1 MQKSFRYEL
10 IKKDKK
16 TGARLGRVYTD
27 HGAFDTPC
35 YMPVGTQAT
44 VKAMTPRDLTDV
56 NAGIILAN
64 TFHLYLRPGHE
75 LVREA
80 GGLHSFMKWDSPILT
95 DSGGFQVFS
104 LSKINS
110 IREDGVMFQSPID
123 GSRHFFSPEKV
134 MEIEMALNADI
145 AMAFDECAP
154 FPCDHTYAEQ
164 AMNRTHRWAERC
176 REAHNSDSQNLFGI
190 VQGAFYTD
198 LRIASAKFLASLD
211 FAGYGIGGL
220 SVGEPKETMYRMLEE
235 IEPYMP
241 EQKPRYLMGVGSP
254 DCFLEGIRRGID
266 MFDCVMQTRM
276 ARTGMALTRHG
287 RMNIRNAKYERD
299 FTPIEEGCDC
309 YACRGGFSRAYIH
322 HLVKKKEILG
332 AQLLTMHNLR
342 FSIRLMEDI
351 RESIRND
358 DFLEFS
364 TGLLKQGIYDRC

>member
-27 HGAFDTPC
+27 HGSFDTPC

-44 VKAMTPRDLTDV
+44 VKAMTPHDLTDV
-56 NAGIILAN
+56 NARIILAN

-80 GGLHSFMKWDSPILT
+80 GGLHSFMNWDRPILT

-104 LSKINS
+104 LAKINK
-110 IREDGVMFQSPID
+110 IQEDGVMFQSPID
-123 GSRHFFSPEKV
+123 GSKHFFSPEKV

-154 FPCDHTYAEQ
+154 FPSDHTYAEK

-176 REAHNSDSQNLFGI
+176 REAHNSSTQNLFGI
-190 VQGAFYTD
+190 VQGAFYAD
-198 LRIASAKFLASLD
+198 LRIASAKFLSSLD
-211 FAGYGIGGL
+211 FDGYGIGGL

-235 IEPYMP
+235 IEPFMP

-254 DCFLEGIRRGID
+254 DCFLEGVRRGVD

-299 FTPIEEGCDC
+299 FSPIEEGCDC
-309 YACRGGFSRAYIH
+309 YACRGFSRAYIH
-322 HLVKKKEILG
+322 HLVKEKEILG

-342 FSIRLMEDI
+342 FSTRLMEDI

-358 DFLEFS
+358 DFLAFS
-364 TGLLKQGIYDRC
+364 TELLEQGIYDRC

>member
-176 REAHNSDSQNLFGI
+176 KEAHNSDTQNLFGI
-190 VQGAFYTD
+190 VQGAFYPD

-211 FAGYGIGGL
+211 FEGYGIGGL

-309 YACRGGFSRAYIH
+309 YACRNFTRAYIH
-322 HLVKKKEILG
+322 HLVKEKEILG

-358 DFLEFS
+358 DFLDFS
-364 TGLLKQGIYDRC
+364 TELLEQGIYDRC

>member
-27 HGAFDTPC
+27 HGFFDTPC

-44 VKAMTPRDLTDV
+44 VKAMTPRDLEDV
-56 NAGIILAN
+56 NAHIILAN
-64 TFHLYLRPGHE
+64 TFHLYLRPGHD

-80 GGLHSFMKWDSPILT
+80 GGLHSFMHWDRPILT

-104 LSKINS
+104 LSKIND

-123 GSRHFFSPEKV
+123 GSKHFFSPEKV

-176 REAHNSDSQNLFGI
+176 KEAHNSDTQNLFGI
-190 VQGAFYTD
+190 VQGAFYPD

-211 FAGYGIGGL
+211 FEGYGIGGL

-309 YACRGGFSRAYIH
+309 YACRNFTRAYIH
-322 HLVKKKEILG
+322 HLVKEKEILG

-358 DFLEFS
+358 DFLDFS
-364 TGLLKQGIYDRC
+364 TELLEQGIYDRC

>member
-27 HGAFDTPC
+27 HGCFDTPC

-44 VKAMTPRDLTDV
+44 VKAMTPRDLEDV
-56 NAGIILAN
+56 NAHIILAN
-64 TFHLYLRPGHE
+64 TFHLYLRPGHD

-80 GGLHSFMKWDSPILT
+80 GGLHSFMHWDRPILT

-104 LSKINS
+104 LSKIND

-123 GSRHFFSPEKV
+123 GSKHFFSPEKV

-176 REAHNSDSQNLFGI
+176 KEAHNSDSQNLFGI
-190 VQGAFYTD
+190 VQGAFYPD
-198 LRIASAKFLASLD
+198 LRIASGKFLASLD
-211 FAGYGIGGL
+211 FEGYGIGGR

-235 IEPYMP
+235 LEPYMP

-309 YACRGGFSRAYIH
+309 YACRSFTRAYIH
-322 HLVKKKEILG
+322 HLVKEKEILG

-358 DFLEFS
+358 DFLNFS
-364 TGLLKQGIYDRC
+364 TELLEQGIYDRC

>member
-27 HGAFDTPC
+27 HGCFDTPC

-44 VKAMTPRDLTDV
+44 VKAMTPRDLEDV
-56 NAGIILAN
+56 NAHIILAN
-64 TFHLYLRPGHE
+64 TFHLYLRPGHD

-80 GGLHSFMKWDSPILT
+80 GGLHSFMHWDRPILT

-104 LSKINS
+104 LSKIND

-123 GSRHFFSPEKV
+123 GSKHFFSPEKV

-176 REAHNSDSQNLFGI
+176 KEAHNSDTQNLFGI
-190 VQGAFYTD
+190 VQGAFYPD

-211 FAGYGIGGL
+211 FEGYGIGGL

-235 IEPYMP
+235 LEPYMP

-309 YACRGGFSRAYIH
+309 YACRNFTRAYIH
-322 HLVKKKEILG
+322 HLVKEKEILG

-351 RESIRND
+351 RKSIQND
-358 DFLEFS
+358 DFLDFS
-364 TGLLKQGIYDRC
+364 TELLEQGIYDRC

>member
-27 HGAFDTPC
+27 HGFFDTPC

-44 VKAMTPRDLTDV
+44 VKAMTPRDLEDV
-56 NAGIILAN
+56 NAHIILAN
-64 TFHLYLRPGHE
+64 TFHLYLRPGHD

-80 GGLHSFMKWDSPILT
+80 GGLHSFMHWDRPILT

-104 LSKINS
+104 LSKIND

-123 GSRHFFSPEKV
+123 GSKHFFSPEKV

-176 REAHNSDSQNLFGI
+176 KEAHNSDTQNLFGI
-190 VQGAFYTD
+190 VQGAFYPD

-211 FAGYGIGGL
+211 FEGYGIGGL

-235 IEPYMP
+235 LEPYMP

-309 YACRGGFSRAYIH
+309 YACRNFTRAYIH
-322 HLVKKKEILG
+322 HLVKEKEILG

-358 DFLEFS
+358 DFLDFS
-364 TGLLKQGIYDRC
+364 TELLEQGIYDRC

>member
-322 HLVKKKEILG
+322 HLVKEKEILG

>member
-190 VQGAFYTD
+190 VQGAFYPD

-266 MFDCVMQTRM
+266 MFDCVMQTSM

-322 HLVKKKEILG
+322 HLVKEKEILG

-342 FSIRLMEDI
+342 FSSRLMEDI

-364 TGLLKQGIYDRC
+364 TGLLEQGIYDRC

>member
-27 HGAFDTPC
+27 HGFFDTPC

-44 VKAMTPRDLTDV
+44 VKAMTPRDLEDV
-56 NAGIILAN
+56 NAHIILAN
-64 TFHLYLRPGHE
+64 TFHLYLRPGHD

-80 GGLHSFMKWDSPILT
+80 GGLHSFMHWDRPILT

-104 LSKINS
+104 LSKIND

-123 GSRHFFSPEKV
+123 GSKHFFSPEKV

-145 AMAFDECAP
+145 AMVFDECAP

-176 REAHNSDSQNLFGI
+176 KEAHNSDTQNLFGI
-190 VQGAFYTD
+190 VQGAFYPD

-211 FAGYGIGGL
+211 FEGYGIGGL

-309 YACRGGFSRAYIH
+309 YACRNFTRAYIH
-322 HLVKKKEILG
+322 HLVKEKEILG

-358 DFLEFS
+358 DFLDFS
-364 TGLLKQGIYDRC
+364 TELLEQGIYDRC

>member
-27 HGAFDTPC
+27 HGFFDTPC

-44 VKAMTPRDLTDV
+44 VKAMTPRDLEDV
-56 NAGIILAN
+56 NAHIILAN
-64 TFHLYLRPGHE
+64 TFHLYLRPGHD

-80 GGLHSFMKWDSPILT
+80 GGLHSFMHWDRPILT

-104 LSKINS
+104 LSKIND

-123 GSRHFFSPEKV
+123 GSKHFFSPEKV

-176 REAHNSDSQNLFGI
+176 KEAHNSDTQNLFGI
-190 VQGAFYTD
+190 VQGAFYPD

-211 FAGYGIGGL
+211 FEGYGIGGL
-220 SVGEPKETMYRMLEE
+220 SVGEPKETMYRILDEL
-235 IEPYMP
+235 EPYMP

-309 YACRGGFSRAYIH
+309 YACRNFTRAYIH
-322 HLVKKKEILG
+322 HLVKEKEILG

-358 DFLEFS
+358 DFLDFS
-364 TGLLKQGIYDRC
+364 TELLEQGIYDRC

>member
-27 HGAFDTPC
+27 HGCFDTPC

-44 VKAMTPRDLTDV
+44 VKAMTPRDLEDV
-56 NAGIILAN
+56 NAHIILAN
-64 TFHLYLRPGHE
+64 TFHLYLRPGHD

-80 GGLHSFMKWDSPILT
+80 GGLHSFMHWDRPILT

-104 LSKINS
+104 LSKIND

-123 GSRHFFSPEKV
+123 GSKHFFSPEKV

-176 REAHNSDSQNLFGI
+176 KEAHNSDTQNLFGI
-190 VQGAFYTD
+190 VQGAFYPD

-211 FAGYGIGGL
+211 FEGYGIGGL

-309 YACRGGFSRAYIH
+309 YACRNFTRAYIH
-322 HLVKKKEILG
+322 HLVKEKEILG

-351 RESIRND
+351 RKSIQND
-358 DFLEFS
+358 DFLDFS
-364 TGLLKQGIYDRC
+364 TELLEQGIYDRC

>member
-220 SVGEPKETMYRMLEE
+220 SVGEPKETMYRMLGG
-235 IEPYMP
+235 M
-241 EQKPRYLMGVGSP
+241 SP
-254 DCFLEGIRRGID
+254 
-266 MFDCVMQTRM
+266 
-276 ARTGMALTRHG
+276 
-287 RMNIRNAKYERD
+287 
-299 FTPIEEGCDC
+299 PP
-309 YACRGGFSRAYIH
+309 
-322 HLVKKKEILG
+322 
-332 AQLLTMHNLR
+332 
-342 FSIRLMEDI
+342 
-351 RESIRND
+351 
-358 DFLEFS
+358 
-364 TGLLKQGIYDRC
+364 

>member
-27 HGAFDTPC
+27 HGCFDTPC

-44 VKAMTPRDLTDV
+44 VKAMTPRDLEDV
-56 NAGIILAN
+56 NAHIILAN
-64 TFHLYLRPGHE
+64 TFHLYLRPGHD

-80 GGLHSFMKWDSPILT
+80 GGLHSFMHWDRPILT

-104 LSKINS
+104 LSKIND

-123 GSRHFFSPEKV
+123 GSKHFFSPEKV

-176 REAHNSDSQNLFGI
+176 KEAHNSDSQNLFGI
-190 VQGAFYTD
+190 VQGAFYPD

-211 FAGYGIGGL
+211 FEGYGIGGL

-235 IEPYMP
+235 LEPYMP

-309 YACRGGFSRAYIH
+309 YACRNFTRAYIH
-322 HLVKKKEILG
+322 HLVKEKEILG

-351 RESIRND
+351 RKSIQND
-358 DFLEFS
+358 DFLDFS
-364 TGLLKQGIYDRC
+364 TELLEQGIYDRC

>member
-190 VQGAFYTD
+190 VQGAFYPD

-322 HLVKKKEILG
+322 HLVKEKEILG

-342 FSIRLMEDI
+342 FSSRLMEDI

-364 TGLLKQGIYDRC
+364 TGLLEQGIYDRC